1 MLSLVVSEL
10 GVVYILRQIGSDS
23 ALIATVLKTGP
34 IIQVPSSF
42 SLVFIDH

>member
-10 GVVYILRQIGSDS
+10 GLVYILKQIGSDS
-23 ALIATVLKTGP
+23 VLIATMLTTGP
-34 IIQVPSSF
+34 IIEALSSF

>member
-10 GVVYILRQIGSDS
+10 GLVYIPKQIGSDS
-23 ALIATVLKTGP
+23 ALIATVLITGP
-34 IIQVPSSF
+34 IIQALSSF